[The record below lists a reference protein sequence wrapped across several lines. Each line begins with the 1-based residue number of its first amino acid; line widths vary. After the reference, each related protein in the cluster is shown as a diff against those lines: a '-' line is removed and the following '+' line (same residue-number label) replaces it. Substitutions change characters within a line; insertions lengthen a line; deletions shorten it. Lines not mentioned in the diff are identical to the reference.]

1 MVSEGVGSLK
11 WSLFPEQSLE
21 GISAFNQLEL
31 GCIFYKIYCFHS
43 TLKCCYSILTF
54 MFSVFTLIFC
64 CFFVTIKT
72 IVLL

>member
-1 MVSEGVGSLK
+1 MVLEGVGSLK

-21 GISAFNQLEL
+21 GIPAFNQLEL
-31 GCIFYKIYCFHS
+31 GCIFYKIYGFHS

-54 MFSVFTLIFC
+54 MFSVFTLICC
-64 CFFVTIKT
+64 CFFVAIKK